1 MLHHTAWGARVS
13 WCGVEGGGKER
24 GDVAGAGPVSP
35 LAHGSLWSLCGVSTG
50 ELRFGKYVLVVES
63 GHAVA
68 PGRN

>member
-1 MLHHTAWGARVS
+1 M
-13 WCGVEGGGKER
+13 EGGGKER

-35 LAHGSLWSLCGVSTG
+35 PAHGSLWSLCGVSTG